1 MKTIASHTTTNVP
14 QGPSVEPKGM
24 ILRPLPAGALPCPSL
39 GSCACV
45 PPAPGA
51 LGTLPGLRPPQLP
64 LISSFSRAPR
74 PGRGGVP
81 PTQLPGPG
89 RPPPPGLDKE
99 QGPAHQH
106 LAPCTAG
113 TRAQS
118 RVGLPSPGEQLW
130 SRVQE
135 PWGLRASCGT
145 LPGDPAAP
153 GWFDAR
159 AEQEGVETS
168 AGGRQDL
175 VQRGQAGGAMGR
187 HGE

>member
-24 ILRPLPAGALPCPSL
+24 ILRPLPAGALPSPSL

-74 PGRGGVP
+74 PGRGSVP

-99 QGPAHQH
+99 QGPARGHRASLLHQH
-106 LAPCTAG
+106 LAPCTEQGGAAFSR
-113 TRAQS
+113 RAA
-118 RVGLPSPGEQLW
+118 LEPSPGAMGTESQLW
-130 SRVQE
+130 
-135 PWGLRASCGT
+135 
-145 LPGDPAAP
+145 
-153 GWFDAR
+153 DA
-159 AEQEGVETS
+159 
-168 AGGRQDL
+168 AGGP
-175 VQRGQAGGAMGR
+175 GGSWMVRCPG
-187 HGE
+187 